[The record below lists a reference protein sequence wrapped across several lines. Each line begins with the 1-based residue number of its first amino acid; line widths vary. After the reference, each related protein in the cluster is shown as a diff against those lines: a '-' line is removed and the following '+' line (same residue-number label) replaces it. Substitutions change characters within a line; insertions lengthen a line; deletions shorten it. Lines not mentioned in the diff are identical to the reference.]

1 MIMWMSDST
10 TVSDSC
16 SRRQD
21 RQAGSYNNL
30 NLLKPASAKNAY
42 ELRTRGRRLQSA
54 KADAEAGATQEEASH
69 GGGAGNRRA
78 PEKTYAQRTT
88 LDVTL
93 Y

>member
-21 RQAGSYNNL
+21 RQAGSYNL